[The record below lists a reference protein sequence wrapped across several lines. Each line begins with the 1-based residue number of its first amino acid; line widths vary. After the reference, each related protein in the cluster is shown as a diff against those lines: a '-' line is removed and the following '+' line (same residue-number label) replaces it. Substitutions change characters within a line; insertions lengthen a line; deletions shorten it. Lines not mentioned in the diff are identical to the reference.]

1 MKKQDNKKSSVN
13 RNEDISVNSQNQEN
27 ENLPGYPHYPES
39 EDIMNTPEIRVGID
53 IENSEAPLIL
63 EDANP
68 VEPVNDDL
76 LQEGT
81 SADVTSEDL
90 RNLGDAD
97 LSMEMGDDEDL
108 KHRILPV
115 DMVGSDLVIPGAELD
130 DKQEEIGSEDE
141 ENNFY
146 SHSDN

>member
-1 MKKQDNKKSSVN
+1 MKKQDNEKSSVN
-13 RNEDISVNSQNQEN
+13 KNEDTVTNSQDQEN
-27 ENLPGYPHYPES
+27 ENLPGYPHYPAS

-53 IENSEAPLIL
+53 IENPEAPLIL

-68 VEPVNDDL
+68 VEPLNDDI
-76 LQEGT
+76 LQEGN

-90 RNLGDAD
+90 RNLGDTN

-108 KHRILPV
+108 KHRVSAV
-115 DMVGSDLVIPGAELD
+115 DMAGSDLIVPGAELD
-130 DKQEEIGSEDE
+130 DEQEEIGNEDE
-141 ENNFY
+141 ENNLY